1 MDLDESWVQCY
12 IVYKSHLNIRNFYYT
27 KMHFSISLNLPKE
40 KSSQIPCPHLVCPT
54 INADIVIETIK
65 LVIRIR
71 RQCPYRHRIPERY
84 SCNPLI
90 KRETRFNG
98 TVANIKL

>member
-1 MDLDESWVQCY
+1 MDRGFSVKLSLY
-12 IVYKSHLNIRNFYYT
+12 LNILNFIIQKCTFQNPYT
-27 KMHFSISLNLPKE
+27 FLKRRVPR
-40 KSSQIPCPHLVCPT
+40 IPCPEFVCPT

-71 RQCPYRHRIPERY
+71 RQCPYRHRIPKRY

-90 KRETRFNG
+90 KRERHGLMGLLQT
-98 TVANIKL
+98 